1 VTTVVPNASRI
12 GLLGNPASPTFS
24 GVRTSAEIAAQKVGL
39 TIVPVEAGNAQEIE
53 SAFVEF
59 DKQRVQAFAIAADSR
74 RQA

>member
-1 VTTVVPNASRI
+1 
-12 GLLGNPASPTFS
+12 
-24 GVRTSAEIAAQKVGL
+24 
-39 TIVPVEAGNAQEIE
+39 VEAGNAQEIE